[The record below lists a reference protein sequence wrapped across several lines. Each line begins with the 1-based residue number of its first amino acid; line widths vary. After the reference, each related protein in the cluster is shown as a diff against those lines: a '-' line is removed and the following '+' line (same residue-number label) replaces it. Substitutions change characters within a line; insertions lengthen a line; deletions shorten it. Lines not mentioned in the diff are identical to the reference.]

1 MTDLKLHLL
10 NMSLDAR
17 FLRSKKQDHYVKE
30 KICSY
35 VILSKKNN
43 FLLTFN
49 LKIMKKRVR
58 IINRKSLEKAMS
70 LYAKAKSNRI
80 SLNNAMEEQL
90 MMVRNN
96 YTDRINEYDE
106 ECDTLSTD
114 IIDYA
119 RENRDTIFPKGIK
132 HLELTDGTVGY
143 KQGRHSLALQEGH
156 SWASALTALQ
166 DDKSAKADLRTKYEI
181 DKARLLADRD
191 KPKVAQIIDRIGLQV
206 VNAEQFYIETK
217 STD

>member
-1 MTDLKLHLL
+1 
-10 NMSLDAR
+10 MSLC
-17 FLRSKKQDHYVKE
+17 LK
-30 KICSY
+30 
-35 VILSKKNN
+35 N
-43 FLLTFN
+43 FLLNFN
-49 LKIMKKRVR
+49 PKIIKIMKKRVR

-80 SLNNAMEEQL
+80 SLNNAMGEQL

-96 YTDRINEYDE
+96 YTDRISEYDE

-132 HLELTDGTVGY
+132 HLELTDGIVGY

-166 DDKSAKADLRTKYEI
+166 DDKSAKAYLRTKYEI

-206 VNAEQFYIETK
+206 VNAEQFYVETK
-217 STD
+217 VDSQQSTVNSQRSTVDDSVIYYL

>member
-1 MTDLKLHLL
+1 M
-10 NMSLDAR
+10 
-17 FLRSKKQDHYVKE
+17 KE

-35 VILSKKNN
+35 VIVSKKKIISNP
-43 FLLTFN
+43 
-49 LKIMKKRVR
+49 KIMKKRVR

-119 RENRDTIFPKGIK
+119 RENRDTVFPKGTK

-166 DDKSAKADLRTKYEI
+166 DDKSAKAYLRTKYEI

>member
-1 MTDLKLHLL
+1 MTYFKLHSSD
-10 NMSLDAR
+10 MSFFTKIYR
-17 FLRSKKQDHYVKE
+17 RCSEVYVK
-30 KICSY
+30 KRICSY
-35 VILSKKNN
+35 VIMSKKNN

-49 LKIMKKRVR
+49 PKIMKKRVR

-119 RENRDTIFPKGIK
+119 RENRDTIFPKGTK

-166 DDKSAKADLRTKYEI
+166 DDKSAKAYLRTKYEI

>member
-1 MTDLKLHLL
+1 
-10 NMSLDAR
+10 
-17 FLRSKKQDHYVKE
+17 
-30 KICSY
+30 
-35 VILSKKNN
+35 
-43 FLLTFN
+43 
-49 LKIMKKRVR
+49 MKKRVR

-96 YTDRINEYDE
+96 YTDRISEYDE

-132 HLELTDGTVGY
+132 HLELTDGIVGY

-166 DDKSAKADLRTKYEI
+166 DDKSAKAYLRTKYEI

-206 VNAEQFYIETK
+206 VNAEQFYVETK
-217 STD
+217 VDSQQSTVNSR

>member
-1 MTDLKLHLL
+1 
-10 NMSLDAR
+10 
-17 FLRSKKQDHYVKE
+17 
-30 KICSY
+30 
-35 VILSKKNN
+35 
-43 FLLTFN
+43 
-49 LKIMKKRVR
+49 MKKRVR

-119 RENRDTIFPKGIK
+119 RENRDTIFPKGTK
-132 HLELTDGTVGY
+132 HLELADGTVGY

-156 SWASALTALQ
+156 TWASALTALQ
-166 DDKSAKADLRTKYEI
+166 DDKSAKAYLRTKYEI